1 VPLKKLVRGQWAGY
15 FKTIDRKDPFRQP
28 RYYAFNLYSEKK
40 ALEKLDYMHMNRV
53 RAGLVE
59 KAVDWAWSSAR
70 YFDSAKSVGVP
81 LEWIFS

>member
-1 VPLKKLVRGQWAGY
+1 
-15 FKTIDRKDPFRQP
+15 
-28 RYYAFNLYSEKK
+28 
-40 ALEKLDYMHMNRV
+40 MHLNPV

-70 YFDSAKSVGVP
+70 YFDSGKSVGVP